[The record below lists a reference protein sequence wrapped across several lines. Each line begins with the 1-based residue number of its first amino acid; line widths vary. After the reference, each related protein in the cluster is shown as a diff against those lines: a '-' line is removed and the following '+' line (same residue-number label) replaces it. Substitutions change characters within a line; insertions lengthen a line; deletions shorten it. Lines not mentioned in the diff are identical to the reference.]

1 MLGETHTTSEPE
13 QVLALSASETKAS
26 LLGVASESPEL
37 SLQGLT
43 GRVPFRA
50 GRAALTPDATATPNL
65 LPILAQ
71 ALRSPSSWMAQ
82 EALIPRTSRKP
93 KTSSTT

>member
-26 LLGVASESPEL
+26 LLGVASESPPEL

-71 ALRSPSSWMAQ
+71 APRSPSS
-82 EALIPRTSRKP
+82 
-93 KTSSTT
+93 